1 MKRRAVR
8 LFAVLTVSF
17 VVASVAALGF
27 GATSLSFLDFY
38 RAIASGDSSSVA
50 YRVFCYVRL
59 PRVFAAGLAGAA
71 LATAGALIQ
80 GVLNNPLAGPNI
92 LGINAGAGFGAVLV
106 MALFPAATFA
116 VPMAAFGGAML
127 CTLFILVLA
136 GRSRGGRVTVIL
148 AGVAVG
154 SVFSAGIDTLKTL
167 FPDLAFDADAFLIGG
182 LGGITLAQL
191 ASAAWLIAAG
201 LVAAILSARCA
212 DVLTLGDETAASLG
226 VHVRAA
232 RCFLLAVAA
241 LLAGAAVSFAGLLG
255 FVGLLVPHALR
266 RFTGNSHRVLL
277 PASALG
283 GATFVL
289 LCDLI
294 SRTVFAP
301 YEVAVG
307 IVMSLIG
314 APLFLM
320 LLLHYKRE
328 EGEE

>member
-1 MKRRAVR
+1 MKRRTVW
-8 LFAVLTVSF
+8 LFAVLTAAF
-17 VVASVAALGF
+17 VLTSAAALAF

-38 RAIASGDSSSVA
+38 RAIVGGDSSSVA

-59 PRVFAAGLAGAA
+59 PRVIAAVLAGAA

-92 LGINAGAGFGAVLV
+92 LGINAGAGFGAVFV
-106 MALFPAATFA
+106 MALFPAALFA
-116 VPMAAFGGAML
+116 VPIAAFGGAML

-136 GRSRGGRVTVIL
+136 GRSGGGRVTVIL

-182 LGGITLAQL
+182 LGGVSLSRIAP
-191 ASAAWLIAAG
+191 AAWLIAAG
-201 LVAAILSARCA
+201 LLTALLSARCA
-212 DVLTLGDETAASLG
+212 DVLALGDETAASLG
-226 VHVRAA
+226 VRVRTA

-241 LLAGAAVSFAGLLG
+241 LLSGAAVSFSGLLG

-277 PASALG
+277 PAAALG

-314 APLFLM
+314 APLFLV
-320 LLLHYKRE
+320 LLLHYKRR
-328 EGEE
+328 EGDE